1 MGYSK
6 VSAMSNFSEEGPFL
20 GVGIGDFKWSNV
32 KSNKCSKLRDM
43 WVGGYFE
50 VTESEIQNIW
60 G

>member
-1 MGYSK
+1 
-6 VSAMSNFSEEGPFL
+6 MSNFSEEGPFL